1 MSDRQVR
8 SIVVVSGW
16 LFALGAAA
24 FVCWA
29 LFGGTSGSRAG
40 SVGRNPASRI
50 PELDQAELPSAASPA
65 AEESA
70 VEASAAA
77 SKKEGISE
85 LPESERKY
93 LWEVE
98 HHVNLLADV
107 GFPKVAAALMHADR
121 ERLAAILAEGF
132 VAEVPGVE
140 SEIHIDSPVIHVAR
154 RQAEDGPLEKMDA
167 DAFLDYLMAFRARFP
182 KEPRV
187 KLSVKGFAPTV
198 RYNYDSTWEGECLLR
213 MWGESQPGQPEEVS
227 MNLRYRLPRPKE
239 ELFEKGGWLT
249 HCTVLK
255 AQKASST
262 HFLMQD
268 VAAERGIDTSL
279 FHDNW
284 ILQEKGL
291 RPQPVSG
298 GAHLCDYNRD
308 GWLDMLVNDMKGVV
322 FYQGG
327 PGGQLTDVTEDSGIN
342 AVLAGHLSLG
352 APLTTITTF
361 ADFDNDGWEDLL
373 LGGLFL
379 RNEEGRQF
387 ADVTHF
393 SNFVPTT
400 SATNVSVA
408 DFDRDGLVDIYI
420 CVPGQSKSDSWV
432 EGKSGRSHGNLLYR
446 NLGNWQFENVTE
458 RANAGGGFRSTFT
471 AVWLDVNDDGWP
483 DVHVPNEFGN
493 GVLLVNRGDGTF
505 SEHSLMPYPCDF
517 GTMGLTCGDFD
528 NDGRIDI
535 YTANMYSKAGNRV
548 IGNLLPDA
556 YPPEVMA
563 VMNTYTVGSQLY
575 RNLGNLKFERLGV
588 KYAVND
594 CGWAYGPCLADFDN
608 DGFLDIF
615 ATCGF
620 ISRDRGKPDG

>member
-8 SIVVVSGW
+8 SVIVVSGW
-16 LFALGAAA
+16 VFALAAAA

-29 LFGGTSGSRAG
+29 IFGTSAG
-40 SVGRNPASRI
+40 SLGGVGRTMPVDGSPPIHTDPPDDATLPATA
-50 PELDQAELPSAASPA
+50 QAKRADD
-65 AEESA
+65 
-70 VEASAAA
+70 
-77 SKKEGISE
+77 KTTSE
-85 LPESERKY
+85 LPETERKY

-98 HHVNLLADV
+98 HHGNLLADV
-107 GFPKVAAALMHADR
+107 GFPKVAAALMQQDR
-121 ERLAAILAEGF
+121 ARLAGILTEDFTAR
-132 VAEVPGVE
+132 VPGVE
-140 SEIHIDSPVIHVAR
+140 SEIHIDSPVVQVTR
-154 RQAEDGPLEKMDA
+154 RQAEDGPLEELA
-167 DAFLDYLMAFRARFP
+167 AEAFVDYLLAFRQRFSGQ
-182 KEPRV
+182 PRV
-187 KLSVKGFAPTV
+187 KLSLKGLSPTV
-198 RYNYDSTWEGECLLR
+198 RYNYDSVWEGECLLR

-227 MNLRYRLPRPKE
+227 MNLRYRLPRPSE
-239 ELFEKGGWLT
+239 ALFERGGWLM

-255 AQKASST
+255 AQTSSAT
-262 HFLMQD
+262 HFLMKD
-268 VAAERGIDTSL
+268 VAAERGIDPSL

-284 ILQEKGL
+284 VEQEKGL
-291 RPQPVSG
+291 KPQPVSG
-298 GAHLCDYNRD
+298 GAHLCDFNRD
-308 GWLDMLVNDMKGVV
+308 GWLDLLVNDMKNVV
-322 FYQGG
+322 LYQGG
-327 PGGQLTDVTEDSGIN
+327 PGGQLRDVTDEIGIH

-373 LGGLFL
+373 LGGLLL

-387 ADVTHF
+387 VDVTHF

-408 DFDRDGLVDIYI
+408 DYDRDGLVDLYI

-446 NLGNWQFENVTE
+446 NLGNWQFENVTN

-471 AVWLDVNDDGWP
+471 AVWLDVNDDNWP
-483 DVHVPNEFGN
+483 DLHVPNEFGN

-528 NDGRIDI
+528 NDGRIDL

-575 RNLGNLKFERLGV
+575 RNLGGLKFERLGV

-620 ISRDRGKPDG
+620 VSRDRSKPDG